1 MTISWYFLKQQPF
14 RTRLTSWSGFNELT
28 NVPWDRAFVS
38 NDMNEVWNAC
48 VDQCIPKKNKTKNQ
62 RTPWILE
69 DIVKRAC
76 KKKRSYKK
84 ARSSDNADLWSKYK
98 NINNMLKKKC
108 SKAWWEYLKD
118 LASKVHNKKEHT
130 LFWTYFNSKRKGCN
144 DLIKLDQVSILTD
157 ECLSLIHIWR
167 CRRS

>member
-1 MTISWYFLKQQPF
+1 MAITWYFLKQQPF
-14 RTRLTSWSGFNELT
+14 RTRLTSWSGLNEFFNIIVL
-28 NVPWDRAFVS
+28 WDRAFVS
-38 NDMNEVWNAC
+38 NDMSEVWIAC
-48 VDQCIPKKNKTKNQ
+48 VDHFDSAVDQCIPKKNKTKNQ

-84 ARSSDNADLWSKYK
+84 AKPSDNADLWSIYK

-108 SKAWWEYLKD
+108 NKAWWEYLKD

-130 LFWTYFNSKRKGCN
+130 LFSTYFNSECKGCCSQ
-144 DLIKLDQVSILTD
+144 DTIAV
-157 ECLSLIHIWR
+157 
-167 CRRS
+167 